1 MSQFISLRVL
11 ASLGLGRSKK
21 TSKGQTPSPPV
32 VEPRVDAPTSP
43 RDEPSS
49 ASRIR
54 VNRDRIDR

>member
-11 ASLGLGRSKK
+11 ASLALGRSKK

-32 VEPRVDAPTSP
+32 VEPRKDAPTSS
-43 RDEPSS
+43 REEPSS

-54 VNRDRIDR
+54 VNRDRIEG

>member
-1 MSQFISLRVL
+1 MSQFISIRLL

-21 TSKGQTPSPPV
+21 TSKGQTPSPPAA
-32 VEPRVDAPTSP
+32 EPRVDAPTSS

-54 VNRDRIDR
+54 VNRDHIDR